1 MARRDTLRV
10 RDRPAKLTAG
20 DSPKVVSHVW
30 VGSIVPVAVISSGA
44 LASWST
50 MRRGGTVPFGRR
62 DGHVELGV
70 LGGFVASDRLHGV
83 FPP

>member
-1 MARRDTLRV
+1 M
-10 RDRPAKLTAG
+10 LTAG
-20 DSPKVVSHVW
+20 DSPKVVSHAW

-62 DGHVELGV
+62 DGDVELGFF
-70 LGGFVASDRLHGV
+70 GGVAASGRLHGV